1 MTSENNNSVK
11 ESVGKLVYLLFGPAA
26 KEAGDALGDYVR
38 GVLYPWRMNN
48 LEKIAAKAQE
58 RIGNTQ
64 TIPLPP
70 KTAMEFVDAASMD
83 DDEVLQV
90 LWASLLARYLINGA
104 EKREPFVGILRQLT
118 PTEAKIFKGLYQY
131 VTTLPTEEHLSKG
144 LDKATI
150 MNSQGLSEDDYVIA
164 HQDMLNVGIITYPS
178 RSTSIRVPGGSN
190 LPILRGGK
198 QVAFPPAPKT
208 HRISNYLVKNDA
220 GMILTK
226 LGLLFGD
233 YVIAPSLARGGGEPD
248 KGAD

>member
-48 LEKIAAKAQE
+48 LEKIAAKAQA
-58 RIGNTQ
+58 RIGNAQ

-104 EKREPFVGILRQLT
+104 EKRESFVEILRHLS
-118 PTEAKIFKGLYQY
+118 PTEARIFKELYQFFRGIAPEMHPANA
-131 VTTLPTEEHLSKG
+131 LKK
-144 LDKATI
+144 DAIK
-150 MNSQGLSEDDYVIA
+150 NKFGLSEDDYVII
-164 HQDMLNVGIITYPS
+164 HQNMMDVGIIAHPTTQTIS
-178 RSTSIRVPGGSN
+178 GDVN
-190 LPILRGGK
+190 DFAHLLRNDS
-198 QVAFPPAPKT
+198 VMM
-208 HRISNYLVKNDA
+208 ISKK
-220 GMILTK
+220 GML
-226 LGLLFGD
+226 LGN

-248 KGAD
+248 KGAG